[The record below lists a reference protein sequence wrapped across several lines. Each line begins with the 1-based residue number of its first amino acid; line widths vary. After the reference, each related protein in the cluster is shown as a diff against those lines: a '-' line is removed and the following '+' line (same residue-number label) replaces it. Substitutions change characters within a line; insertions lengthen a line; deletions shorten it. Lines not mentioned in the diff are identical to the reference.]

1 MNSATG
7 AQNACAKIAVLEGI
21 VSHRLAMAS
30 AARWWSAWS
39 GRGGT
44 ETRDQRPETRDQRP
58 DVTQRITIF
67 LMGWLFELTS
77 TAKLIDEPVNQA
89 DDYADD
95 EAGDDREIKRAVFAA
110 IADVAGQ
117 TTEAERK
124 SWCEVEERAD
134 EDEYC

>member
-1 MNSATG
+1 VLG
-7 AQNACAKIAVLEGI
+7 AVEGDQ
-21 VSHRLAMAS
+21 RPET
-30 AARWWSAWS
+30 RDQ
-39 GRGGT
+39 RP

-58 DVTQRITIF
+58 DVTQRVEIF
-67 LMGWLFELTS
+67 LMGWLFELPS
-77 TAKLIDEPVNQA
+77 TAKLIDEPENQA

-124 SWCEVEERAD
+124 FWSEVEERAD
-134 EDEYC
+134 EDKHCSDGE